1 LHKTPYKDSKRSNVA
16 PGRGGRRGRGQRRR
30 TGGAAGRASGHAR
43 PGAHLGAV
51 GCRSWGGGVV
61 GDGFRRWPAAVAAA
75 RGNTARKQNVG
86 QQASWGGLRVPK
98 SATRVVGR
106 RRARAESSSSVRRR
120 QWRGK
125 HAVVR
130 GGGASGFY
138 KRLGAPVGDGG

>member
-1 LHKTPYKDSKRSNVA
+1 VA
-16 PGRGGRRGRGQRRR
+16 
-30 TGGAAGRASGHAR
+30 
-43 PGAHLGAV
+43 
-51 GCRSWGGGVV
+51 

-75 RGNTARKQNVG
+75 AWGNTATKQNVG

-98 SATRVVGR
+98 GATRVVGR

-130 GGGASGFY
+130 RGGASGFY